1 MLAPQDGR
9 RSKAAALF
17 NLEAGYKYKHWTTQF
32 DVLNL
37 LNSKDH
43 DIDYFYVSRLPGE
56 PAAGVADVH
65 LYPVEPRTVRFSLA
79 YKF

>member
-9 RSKAAALF
+9 RSNATTLF
-17 NLEAGYKYKHWTTQF
+17 NLEVGYKYKHWTTQF